1 MREQADVVIIGGGIT
16 GCSIAYHLAEA
27 GCTNVLLLEKGALT
41 SGTTFHSVGLVTQ
54 FRSSPVLVRA
64 VQDSIRLYHRLKTKK
79 PRLGWHQVG
88 SVRVASSK
96 KRWHRFQ
103 QQAKLVRDY
112 GVRIETLT
120 PAETKAMYPY
130 LNEHGVEGALY
141 LPDDGYVNAV
151 DLTFELAWQ
160 AQQMGVRLSMDTLVT
175 DIDLDKQ
182 GRIKRVHTENDIID
196 TPCVVN
202 AAGMWAP
209 RIAEMVGVPLPIT
222 PMIHQHVITQALAS
236 CPLAPETPVLR
247 DPDNLCYIR
256 EENGGFLVGGFGQ
269 HAFTWSEK
277 GVPWTFNRQLLPY
290 IPLLNDDVMQGA
302 IQRVPCISN
311 APVQTTVTGPG
322 AVTPDGLYLLG
333 PVRSCPGFFVAAGMS
348 FNGVAG
354 AGGVGRLVAEWILKG
369 HPAQPVDAF
378 DVHRFSGDTYDLA
391 LASAHAREVYTQY
404 YHMRSRSALA

>member
-27 GCTNVLLLEKGALT
+27 GCSNVLLLEKGALT

-54 FRSSPVLVRA
+54 FRSSSVLVHA
-64 VQDSIRLYHRLKTKK
+64 VQDSIRLYHRLKAGK

-88 SVRVASSK
+88 SLRVASSK
-96 KRWHRFQ
+96 ERWHRFQ
-103 QQAKLVRDY
+103 QQTEHVRAQ
-112 GVRIETLT
+112 GVRIEMLT
-120 PAETKAMYPY
+120 PKQAKNMYPY
-130 LNEHGVEGALY
+130 LSERQMEGALY

-151 DLTFELAWQ
+151 DMTFELAWQ

-182 GRIKRVHTENDIID
+182 GRIKRVYTENDIIE

-209 RIAEMVGVPLPIT
+209 RIAEMVGVTLPIT
-222 PMIHQHVITQALAS
+222 PMIHQHVVTKALSS
-236 CPLAPETPVLR
+236 CPLSSTTPVLR

-256 EENGGFLVGGFGQ
+256 EEKGGFLVGGFGQ
-269 HAFTWSEK
+269 HAFTWSEQ

-290 IPLLNDDVMQGA
+290 IPLLNDDVMNGA
-302 IQRVPCISN
+302 IKRVPCISN

-348 FNGVAG
+348 FNGIAG
-354 AGGVGRLVAEWILKG
+354 AGGVGRRMAEWILEG
-369 HPAQPVDAF
+369 RPSRAVDAF
-378 DVHRFSGDTYDLA
+378 DVHRFASGAYDLTQAAVHARDVYTHYYHIRARPA
-391 LASAHAREVYTQY
+391 LA
-404 YHMRSRSALA
+404 